1 MTLTQ
6 KEKADRYDAL
16 QAAIKHTL
24 KNYNDRA
31 KRSKE
36 KADEGN
42 GVIHSLHLGYYEAYR
57 EIVSD
62 LKRWV

>member
-16 QAAIKHTL
+16 QVAIKQTL
-24 KNYNDRA
+24 KNYQGRA
-31 KRSKE
+31 KESRDR
-36 KADEGN
+36 ADEGN
-42 GVIHSLHLGYYEAYR
+42 GAIHTLHLGFYEAYR
-57 EIVSD
+57 EIVED

>member
-16 QAAIKHTL
+16 QEAIKHTL
-24 KNYNDRA
+24 KLYKGKA
-31 KRSKE
+31 KEHRR

-42 GVIHSLHLGYYEAYR
+42 GVLHVMNLGYYEAYR
-57 EIVSD
+57 GVIED